1 MQRRRKWTEVLSPQ
15 SLLLHAHCAPSRIT
29 TRTVIESVKD
39 ARGHGNVFE
48 PAQVPDLK
56 VTCFS
61 SSAVR
66 DRAAISCAINRRR
79 TRRASRRLE

>member
-1 MQRRRKWTEVLSPQ
+1 MQRRRKWTEALSPQ

-39 ARGHGNVFE
+39 ARGHGNLFE

-56 VTCFS
+56 NHLFF
-61 SSAVR
+61 AQ
-66 DRAAISCAINRRR
+66 RR
-79 TRRASRRLE
+79 S